1 LVIAKSTS
9 WYERALSD
17 LKSELDYVNKN
28 LEDVT
33 PPSQSVLRKVKE
45 FLATASGL
53 NRDIPFI
60 NISYDGDVNLRWGR
74 GYETLLVSF
83 CYDGLDHYCHGHTPI
98 DRDQSLEVLR
108 DGLANVEQGSRAAH
122 DASTQSI

>member
-1 LVIAKSTS
+1 VIAKSTS
-9 WYERALSD
+9 WYERALAD
-17 LKSELDYVNKN
+17 LKWELDYVNKN

-53 NRDIPFI
+53 DRDIPFI
-60 NISYDGDVNLRWGR
+60 NISYDGDVNLRWGK

-83 CYDGLDHYCHGHTPI
+83 CYDGLDHYCHRYMPI
-98 DRDQSLEVLR
+98 DRDQVLEVLR
-108 DGLANVEQGSRAAH
+108 GNQ
-122 DASTQSI
+122 